1 MKIENPEELT
11 RFIMTNVTLKD
22 KEGNVDKSFLKD
34 WKTQTDAMTRA
45 LNSATNS
52 LLKAVTHIDKD
63 GNAFSTWYVPRNQKS
78 NALSAFNQ
86 KLLDFETKYGYEAGS
101 LSSDP
106 YTKIKNE
113 SDSRIITFNKS
124 FYGAHSKKVLKDI
137 VNELG
142 GTAEL
147 NPTKKRKDQMKI
159 DFPVSEYAWQEEL
172 AKTDG
177 DVSKANENLKNAFIR
192 KNLKTAVKYSD
203 DVLSERKEKEK
214 KEEEKK
220 KEKEKK
226 EKEKKEEKEQKQ
238 SRVRLLGK
246 IAIIAKVLATVAD
259 ITRRIL
265 TATLQ
270 RASEITKE
278 KQDAISNGTTQEKVR
293 QYYTTEGAMGMG
305 KGTILEGMQEL
316 KSGLGNTANPDRN
329 MLFELSRVL
338 KRDIINAIKLG
349 DAATNTENV
358 MKQILDAYYKQA
370 QRGVNSLGH
379 QVGVRDAEIEMAGA
393 LEKAGLGKLAEILRL
408 MFYANDTGIY
418 KDRVT
423 DFDSF
428 NSLSPHYT
436 NGLTEVDN
444 KYASE
449 LGQSINALK
458 QRFNDLKENLEQ
470 GLLISLGNLIN
481 KINNWDIGKS
491 EKEKAED
498 NSTNS
503 VLLSKARAKYTNRA
517 ENASKRVN
525 KIVKDAGIDLS
536 AFGEYGT
543 DISTFVEYI
552 YSDAFQTDEEFGRIT
567 DEQKETIKKFKQF
580 LSTAEGE
587 EFIKAMIEYEYAL
600 DFANKADKA
609 YKKGM
614 KTGDFNYDIAGY
626 TDGAYQIAMQDDI
639 TTLLSDVAT
648 NGKKQ
653 EVRKKKSLS
662 LLYDFFYT
670 DRKGLS
676 EDILQYKLAQ
686 QGLSE
691 QQTYKDIINNGGD
704 SSSLTNA
711 LYDSLDETRKTV
723 KWWEIG
729 KQKKK
734 EAIVLKALEEGV
746 LTEDDVKKAQLSLVR
761 DIKGSGL
768 VSVDHE
774 PYLAEKTAE
783 EYPKD
788 IGLRTI
794 LEEQLQIQK
803 VQDIISKYKATN
815 LSASVGNYNPNT
827 GEVLFT
833 LNLKTDKGEKTVF
846 SQHVRTDMILSQ
858 EASFTDD
865 LSSTTS
871 RGYERSNK

>member
-52 LLKAVTHIDKD
+52 LLKAVTRIDKD

-86 KLLDFETKYGYEAGS
+86 KLLDFETKYDYAAGS
-101 LSSDP
+101 LSLDP

-172 AKTDG
+172 AKTDR
-177 DVSKANENLKNAFIR
+177 DVSKAKENLKNAFIR
-192 KNLKTAVKYSD
+192 KNLKPAVKYSD

-214 KEEEKK
+214 IEE
-220 KEKEKK
+220 
-226 EKEKKEEKEQKQ
+226 EKKEEKEKKQ
-238 SRVRLLGK
+238 SRISALGK
-246 IAIIAKVLATVAD
+246 IAIVAKVLATIAD

-270 RASEITKE
+270 RASETTKE

-293 QYYTTEGAMGMG
+293 QYYTTEGAMGMR
-305 KGTILEGMQEL
+305 KGTVLEGMQEL
-316 KSGLGNTANPDRN
+316 KSGLGNLANLDTN
-329 MLFELSRVL
+329 MLSELSKVL
-338 KRDIINAIKLG
+338 RSDIISGIKLG
-349 DAATNTENV
+349 EAGTNTENV

-370 QRGVNSLGH
+370 QRGVNSVGH
-379 QVGVRDAEIEMAGA
+379 QVGVRNAEIEMAGA
-393 LEKAGLGKLAEILRL
+393 LEKAGLGKLAEILRS

-418 KDRVT
+418 KGRVT

-436 NGLTEVDN
+436 NGLTDVDN

-449 LGQSINALK
+449 LGQSINTLK

-470 GLLISLGNLIN
+470 GLLLSLGNLIN
-481 KINNWDIGKS
+481 QINNWDIGKS
-491 EKEKAED
+491 VKEKTED
-498 NSTNS
+498 NRTNS
-503 VLLSKARAKYTNRA
+503 VLLSKARAQYTNRA
-517 ENASKRVN
+517 ESASKRAN
-525 KIVKDAGIDLS
+525 KILKDAGIDLS
-536 AFGEYGT
+536 AFGEHGT
-543 DISTFVEYI
+543 DISTFLHYFYNVPY
-552 YSDAFQTDEEFGRIT
+552 YNDEVRGLIT
-567 DEQKETIKKFKQF
+567 DEQKEIIKKLMQF
-580 LSTAEGE
+580 LKTAEGE
-587 EFIKAMIEYEYAL
+587 EVVKAMIESDYAL

-614 KTGDFNYDIAGY
+614 KTGDFNYDISGY
-626 TDGAYQIAMQDDI
+626 TDGAYQMAIQDDI
-639 TTLLSDVAT
+639 TTLLSGEA
-648 NGKKQ
+648 GEAKK
-653 EVRKKKSLS
+653 EELHKKKSLI
-662 LLYDFFYT
+662 LLDKLFHA
-670 DRKGLS
+670 DRNGLN

-691 QQTYKDIINNGGD
+691 QQTYKDIINNGGA
-704 SSSLTNA
+704 SSRLTNA
-711 LYDSLDETRKTV
+711 LYDSLDKTRKTV
-723 KWWEIG
+723 KWWETG

-734 EAIVLKALEEGV
+734 EEIVLKALDEGV
-746 LTEDDVKKAQLSLVR
+746 LTEEDVKKTQLSLAHY
-761 DIKGSGL
+761 KTGSGL
-768 VSVDHE
+768 VSIDYA
-774 PYLAEKTAE
+774 PYLVDKTVE
-783 EYPKD
+783 EYTKD

-794 LEEQLQIQK
+794 FEEQLQIQK
-803 VQDIISKYKATN
+803 VQDIISKYRAEN

-846 SQHVRTDMILSQ
+846 SQYVRTDMVLSQ
-858 EASFTDD
+858 EAFFKDD
-865 LSSTTS
+865 LSNTTS
-871 RGYERSNK
+871 EGYERSNK

>member
-52 LLKAVTHIDKD
+52 LLKAVTRIDKD

-101 LSSDP
+101 LSLDP

-137 VNELG
+137 VNESG

-177 DVSKANENLKNAFIR
+177 DVSKAKENLKNDFIR
-192 KNLKTAVKYSD
+192 KNLKPAVKYSD

-214 KEEEKK
+214 IEE
-220 KEKEKK
+220 
-226 EKEKKEEKEQKQ
+226 EKKEEKEKKQ
-238 SRVRLLGK
+238 SRISALGK
-246 IAIIAKVLATVAD
+246 IAIVAKVLATIAD

-316 KSGLGNTANPDRN
+316 KSGLGNTANLDNN
-329 MLFELSRVL
+329 MLFELSKVL
-338 KRDIINAIKLG
+338 RSDIISGIKLG
-349 DAATNTENV
+349 EAGTNTENV

-370 QRGVNSLGH
+370 QRGVNSVGQ
-379 QVGVRDAEIEMAGA
+379 QVGVRNAEIEMAGA
-393 LEKAGLGKLAEILRL
+393 LEKAGLGKLAEILRS

-418 KDRVT
+418 KGRVT

-436 NGLTEVDN
+436 NGLTDVDN

-491 EKEKAED
+491 VEEKTED
-498 NSTNS
+498 NRTNS
-503 VLLSKARAKYTNRA
+503 VLLSKARAQYTNRA
-517 ENASKRVN
+517 ESASKRAN
-525 KIVKDAGIDLS
+525 KIIKDAGIDLS
-536 AFGEYGT
+536 AFGEHGT
-543 DISTFVEYI
+543 DISTFLQYM
-552 YSDAFQTDEEFGRIT
+552 YSDAFYTDEELGRRT

-580 LSTAEGE
+580 LITDKGE
-587 EFIKAMIEYEYAL
+587 EFIKAMIESEYAL

-614 KTGDFNYDIAGY
+614 KTGDFNYDISGY
-626 TDGAYQIAMQDDI
+626 TDGAYQSAIQDDI

-653 EVRKKKSLS
+653 ELHKKKSLS
-662 LLYDFFYT
+662 LLYNFFHA
-670 DRKGLS
+670 DRNGLS

-711 LYDSLDETRKTV
+711 LYDSLDKTRKTV
-723 KWWEIG
+723 KWWETG

-734 EAIVLKALEEGV
+734 EEIVLKALEEGV
-746 LTEDDVKKAQLSLVR
+746 LTEEDVKKTQLSLAHYK
-761 DIKGSGL
+761 KGSGL
-768 VSVDHE
+768 VSIDYA
-774 PYLAEKTAE
+774 PYLVDKTAE
-783 EYPKD
+783 EYTKD

-803 VQDIISKYKATN
+803 VQDIISKYKAEN

-846 SQHVRTDMILSQ
+846 SQYVRTDMVLSQ
-858 EASFTDD
+858 EASFKDD

-871 RGYERSNK
+871 TGYERSNK

>member
-52 LLKAVTHIDKD
+52 LLKAVTRIDKD

-101 LSSDP
+101 LSLDP

-137 VNELG
+137 VNESG

-177 DVSKANENLKNAFIR
+177 DVSKAKENLKNDFIR
-192 KNLKTAVKYSD
+192 KNLKPAVKYSD

-214 KEEEKK
+214 IEEEKK
-220 KEKEKK
+220 EEKEKR
-226 EKEKKEEKEQKQ
+226 EEEKKEEKEQKQ
-238 SRVRLLGK
+238 SRVSALGK
-246 IAIIAKVLATVAD
+246 IALIAKVLATIAD

-316 KSGLGNTANPDRN
+316 KSGLGNTANLDNN
-329 MLFELSRVL
+329 MLFELSKVL
-338 KRDIINAIKLG
+338 SRDIISGIKLG

-370 QRGVNSLGH
+370 QRGVNSLGQ
-379 QVGVRDAEIEMAGA
+379 QVGVRNAEIEMAGA
-393 LEKAGLGKLAEILRL
+393 LEKAGLGKLAEILRS

-418 KDRVT
+418 KGRVT

-436 NGLTEVDN
+436 NGLTDVDN

-491 EKEKAED
+491 VEEKTED
-498 NSTNS
+498 NRTNS
-503 VLLSKARAKYTNRA
+503 VLLSKARAQYTNRA
-517 ENASKRVN
+517 ESASKRAN
-525 KIVKDAGIDLS
+525 KIIKDAGIDLS
-536 AFGEYGT
+536 AFGEHGT
-543 DISTFVEYI
+543 DISTFLQYM
-552 YSDAFQTDEEFGRIT
+552 YSDAFSTDEELGRRT

-580 LSTAEGE
+580 LITDKGE
-587 EFIKAMIEYEYAL
+587 EFIKAMIESEYAL

-614 KTGDFNYDIAGY
+614 KTGDFNYDISGY
-626 TDGAYQIAMQDDI
+626 TDGAYQSAIQDDI

-653 EVRKKKSLS
+653 EVLKKKSLS
-662 LLYDFFYT
+662 LLYNFFHA
-670 DRKGLS
+670 DRNGLS

-711 LYDSLDETRKTV
+711 LYDSLDKTRKTV
-723 KWWEIG
+723 KWWETG

-734 EAIVLKALEEGV
+734 EEIVLKALEEGV
-746 LTEDDVKKAQLSLVR
+746 LTEEDVKKTQLSLAHYK
-761 DIKGSGL
+761 KGSGL
-768 VSVDHE
+768 VSIDYA
-774 PYLAEKTAE
+774 PYLVDKTAE
-783 EYPKD
+783 EYTKD

-803 VQDIISKYKATN
+803 VQDIISKYKADN

-846 SQHVRTDMILSQ
+846 SQYVRTDMVLSQ
-858 EASFTDD
+858 EASFKDD

-871 RGYERSNK
+871 TGYERSNK

>member
-34 WKTQTDAMTRA
+34 WKAQTDAMTRA

-52 LLKAVTHIDKD
+52 LLKAVTRIDKD

-101 LSSDP
+101 LSLDP

-137 VNELG
+137 VNESG

-147 NPTKKRKDQMKI
+147 NPTKKRKDQVKI

-177 DVSKANENLKNAFIR
+177 DVSKAKENLKNDFIR
-192 KNLKTAVKYSD
+192 KNLKPAVKYSD

-214 KEEEKK
+214 IEE
-220 KEKEKK
+220 
-226 EKEKKEEKEQKQ
+226 EKKEEKEKKQ
-238 SRVRLLGK
+238 SLVSALGK
-246 IAIIAKVLATVAD
+246 IAIVAKVLATIAD

-270 RASEITKE
+270 RASETTKE

-316 KSGLGNTANPDRN
+316 KSGLGNTANLDNN
-329 MLFELSRVL
+329 MLFELSKVL
-338 KRDIINAIKLG
+338 RSDIISGIKLG
-349 DAATNTENV
+349 EAGTNTENV

-370 QRGVNSLGH
+370 QRGVNSVGQ
-379 QVGVRDAEIEMAGA
+379 QVGVRNAEIEMAGA
-393 LEKAGLGKLAEILRL
+393 LEKAGLGKLAEVLRL

-418 KDRVT
+418 KGRVT

-491 EKEKAED
+491 EKEKTED
-498 NSTNS
+498 NRTNS
-503 VLLSKARAKYTNRA
+503 VLLSKARAQYTNRA
-517 ENASKRVN
+517 ESASKRAN
-525 KIVKDAGIDLS
+525 KIIKDAGIDLS
-536 AFGEYGT
+536 AFGKHGT
-543 DISTFVEYI
+543 DISTFLQYM
-552 YSDAFQTDEEFGRIT
+552 YSEDFIADEELGRRT

-580 LSTAEGE
+580 LITAEGE
-587 EFIKAMIEYEYAL
+587 EVIKAMIEAEYAL

-614 KTGDFNYDIAGY
+614 KTGDFNYDISGY
-626 TDGAYQIAMQDDI
+626 TDSAYQSAIQDDI

-653 EVRKKKSLS
+653 EVHKKKSLS
-662 LLYDFFYT
+662 LLYNFFHA
-670 DRKGLS
+670 DRNGLS

-704 SSSLTNA
+704 SSRLTNA
-711 LYDSLDETRKTV
+711 LYDSLDKTRKTV
-723 KWWEIG
+723 KWWETG

-734 EAIVLKALEEGV
+734 EEIVLKALEEGV
-746 LTEDDVKKAQLSLVR
+746 LTEEDVKKTQLSLAHN
-761 DIKGSGL
+761 IKGSGL
-768 VSVDHE
+768 VSIDHE
-774 PYLAEKTAE
+774 PYLAEKTTE
-783 EYPKD
+783 EYTKD

-803 VQDIISKYKATN
+803 VQDIISKYRAEN

-846 SQHVRTDMILSQ
+846 SQYVRTDMVLSQ
-858 EASFTDD
+858 EASFKDD

-871 RGYERSNK
+871 TGYERSNK